1 MSKMAV
7 KVLTAVIMIA
17 VAVPVLYLGGIWME
31 ILMAFIAGGAAYE
44 AARLG
49 NEKVPV
55 IPMVL
60 NFIAIVMLYKAPAT
74 HFAAV
79 AAFWAVILFTIS
91 LIDEKFTTDSV
102 GYNFMITLLAGM
114 ALRCLTLLYHQP
126 AEGWKYFLFVGLA
139 CFGCDT
145 GAYFFG
151 VFLGKHK
158 MIPRVSPNKTWEG
171 SIGGYATGAIV
182 SFVYSLF
189 VLKDVLP
196 VSLLAAASL
205 LLPLVAQIGDLSF
218 SSIKRRFG
226 IKDFSNLFPGH
237 GGVLDRVD
245 SVIFCLMVFNA
256 LMIIWRLA

>member
-1 MSKMAV
+1 MSKLAV

-17 VAVPVLYLGGIWME
+17 VAVLVLYLGGIWME

-102 GYNFMITLLAGM
+102 VYNFMITLLAGM

-126 AEGWKYFLFVGLA
+126 AEGWK
-139 CFGCDT
+139 
-145 GAYFFG
+145 
-151 VFLGKHK
+151 
-158 MIPRVSPNKTWEG
+158 
-171 SIGGYATGAIV
+171 
-182 SFVYSLF
+182 
-189 VLKDVLP
+189 
-196 VSLLAAASL
+196 
-205 LLPLVAQIGDLSF
+205 
-218 SSIKRRFG
+218 
-226 IKDFSNLFPGH
+226 
-237 GGVLDRVD
+237 
-245 SVIFCLMVFNA
+245 
-256 LMIIWRLA
+256 